1 MFDNQDNL
9 VSDNFFL
16 LINSCCAIEEALS
29 LHASLNCEFYYA
41 FFRFRRKKSSNDWLL
56 ASAKAMEIDVDED
69 LYPLVKES
77 ATSLCF
83 QKKG

>member
-1 MFDNQDNL
+1 M
-9 VSDNFFL
+9 NFGIL
-16 LINSCCAIEEALS
+16 
-29 LHASLNCEFYYA
+29 

-83 QKKG
+83 QKKGKASNVWSKVV